1 MTDYKKLIIVKLLR
15 KYDRRKAKFKDAEV
29 KQRIQIK
36 PTEAMKTYFDYNVN
50 ELHRQAFDTAVQT
63 LISSGFV
70 SADMNEVNGDYLKI
84 YLNDSKIS
92 ELEQYAAKNLCMTIR
107 SSTVTA
113 IDRII
118 KNTDGSGL
126 VEFYKN
132 GLQTIAHDTV
142 IKLDEKKEK
151 DILHILKFLETNN
164 TDMYIREASM
174 LVFGDSKCFEKH
186 YRSQIRTILSNYFH
200 ENGEDID
207 DEENLLERYHIFDTD
222 QDICIKGHVML
233 SIDNRTIDVSGLSG
247 GVSFSIKD
255 IDKISH
261 IKVRDATVMT
271 VENKTSFLR
280 IHDTDTCCIY
290 LGGFAAKAQISFIR
304 KIIADNPNCRYQHF
318 GDIDA
323 GGFWIHKKLC
333 EQTDTEFELYHMD
346 ESDLGNPTYGSCLKK
361 LTESDISRLKRLRS
375 DSTYSKCI
383 EYMLKHN
390 CKLEQEIISFLLFS

>member
-1 MTDYKKLIIVKLLR
+1 MTDYKKQIIVKLLR

-36 PTEAMKTYFDYNVN
+36 PTEVMKTYFEYNVD
-50 ELHRQAFDTAVQT
+50 ESHRQELDTAVQT
-63 LISSGFV
+63 LISAGFV
-70 SADMNEVNGDYLKI
+70 SADLNEVNGDYLKI
-84 YLNDSKIS
+84 YLNDAKIS
-92 ELEQYAAKNLCMTIR
+92 ELEEYAAKKLGLTTH
-107 SSTVTA
+107 SSTVSA
-113 IDRII
+113 IDQII
-118 KNTDGSGL
+118 ENTAGSGL

-132 GLQTIAHDTV
+132 NLQTIAHDTV
-142 IKLDEKKEK
+142 IKLDEKKET

-174 LVFGDSKCFEKH
+174 LIFGDSKCFEKH
-186 YRSQIRTILSNYFH
+186 YRSPIRTILANYFH
-200 ENGEDID
+200 ELGEDID
-207 DEENLLERYHIFDTD
+207 DDENLLERYHVFDTD
-222 QDICIKGHVML
+222 QDICIKGNVML
-233 SIDNRTIDVSGLSG
+233 TLGHRTLDVSGLSG

-261 IKVRDATVMT
+261 IEVRDTTVMT

-304 KIIADNPNCRYQHF
+304 KIITDNPECRYQHF

-333 EQTDTEFELYHMD
+333 EQTDTAFTLYHMD
-346 ESDLGNPTYGSCLKK
+346 ESDLGNPAYSSCLKK
-361 LTESDISRLKRLRS
+361 LTESDISRLKHLQS
-375 DSTYSKCI
+375 DSTYSACI